1 VRVLVTGCAGFIGS
15 HLCERLLDAGHAV
28 TGVDALTEH
37 YDPALKRRN
46 LETCLRSDGFRFLHS
61 FIADLSAAVL
71 QDAELVFHLAAR
83 PGVRTSW
90 GSEFGSYVTHNIL
103 ETQHLLESLRNSSC
117 LRRLVFASSSS
128 VYGNTAG
135 AQVSEDST
143 AAPFSPYGVT
153 KLAAEH
159 LCSLYSENF
168 GVPTVSLRLFTVC
181 GPRQRPDMLLSRL
194 ISAALFGKK
203 LTLYGSAQMERDFTC
218 VRDVADALVLAAE
231 HPTQH
236 RIFNISGG
244 QPASVEDAIRLVEK
258 ILGTRIDVEQGAGQ
272 HGDVRCTAADLTR
285 ARAELGYSPSWRL
298 EDTVRAQVEFTRQ
311 YPPPAVR
318 TVEAG

>member
-1 VRVLVTGCAGFIGS
+1 
-15 HLCERLLDAGHAV
+15 
-28 TGVDALTEH
+28 
-37 YDPALKRRN
+37 
-46 LETCLRSDGFRFLHS
+46 
-61 FIADLSAAVL
+61 
-71 QDAELVFHLAAR
+71 
-83 PGVRTSW
+83 
-90 GSEFGSYVTHNIL
+90 
-103 ETQHLLESLRNSSC
+103 
-117 LRRLVFASSSS
+117 
-128 VYGNTAG
+128 
-135 AQVSEDST
+135 
-143 AAPFSPYGVT
+143 
-153 KLAAEH
+153 
-159 LCSLYSENF
+159 
-168 GVPTVSLRLFTVC
+168 
-181 GPRQRPDMLLSRL
+181 
-194 ISAALFGKK
+194 
-203 LTLYGSAQMERDFTC
+203 
-218 VRDVADALVLAAE
+218 VADALVLAAE